1 MSAMSSSEVN
11 RTVKP
16 DFRIAAGR
24 SNRPLAQ
31 KIAEALERK
40 VLEAQQHLPADEF
53 HIQQGGIAG
62 QIDKTIIRNFSDG
75 ELWVKYE
82 DSIRGG
88 DLFLIQ
94 STHAPAENIWEML
107 MLIDAARRAS
117 AKRITA
123 VIPYFGYAR
132 QDRKDQPRVSITSK
146 LLANLIAQAGADH
159 VITMDLH
166 VPQIQ
171 GFFDVPLDHLYA
183 SRVLMKKLK
192 SLELPNLVVASP
204 DVGGAKTARAYAKR
218 LNAGLILI
226 DKRRP
231 AHNVSEV
238 FNIIGDARGKNVI
251 IIDDLIDTGGTFV
264 ACAKALKDAGAEHI
278 IGACTHPVFS
288 GQAFEKIED
297 SVVSQVYV
305 TDTIHNPRIAECS
318 KITVLSA
325 AELFAEAILR
335 THNDESITSLF
346 DDVGI
351 A

>member
-1 MSAMSSSEVN
+1 MTAEVL
-11 RTVKP
+11 RTVQST
-16 DFRIAAGR
+16 FRLATGR
-24 SNRPLAQ
+24 SNPPIAA
-31 KIAEALERK
+31 KIAEAIERK
-40 VLEAQQHLPADEF
+40 VREAALSVGAELLPE
-53 HIQQGGIAG
+53 GIFAE
-62 QIDKTIIRNFSDG
+62 QLNKTVIRNFSDG
-75 ELWVKYE
+75 EVWVKYE
-82 DSIRGG
+82 DSIRGA
-88 DLFLIQ
+88 DLFIIQ
-94 STHAPAENIWEML
+94 STCAPAENIWELL

-117 AKRITA
+117 AQRITA

-132 QDRKDQPRVSITSK
+132 QDRKDQPRVSITAK
-146 LLANLIAQAGADH
+146 LLANLIAQSGADH

-192 SLELPNLVVASP
+192 SLGLPSLVVASP

-238 FNIIGDARGKNVI
+238 FNIIGDPRGKNVI

-264 ACAKALKDAGAEHI
+264 ACAKALKDAGAEQI

-288 GQAFEKIED
+288 GQAIEKIEN

-305 TDTIHNPRIAECS
+305 TDTIYNPRLADS
-318 KITVLSA
+318 TKITVLSTA
-325 AELFAEAILR
+325 DLFAEAILR
-335 THNDESITSLF
+335 THNNESITSMF
-346 DDVGI
+346 DDVL
-351 A
+351 

>member
-1 MSAMSSSEVN
+1 MSQEAIA
-11 RTVKP
+11 RTIRP
-16 DFRIAAGR
+16 NFRLAAGT
-24 SNRPLAQ
+24 SNRPLAY
-31 KIAEALERK
+31 KISEALERK
-40 VLEAQQHLPADEF
+40 AAEF
-53 HIQQGGIAG
+53 LVSTPGVFKSH
-62 QIDKTIIRNFSDG
+62 IDKTIIRNFSDG

-94 STHAPAENIWEML
+94 STHAPAENIWELL

-117 AKRITA
+117 AERITA

-132 QDRKDQPRVSITSK
+132 QDRKDQPRVSITAK
-146 LLANLIAQAGADH
+146 LLANLIAQSGADH

-171 GFFDVPLDHLYA
+171 GFFDVPLDHLYG
-183 SRVLMKKLK
+183 SRVLMKKFK

-226 DKRRP
+226 DKRRSG
-231 AHNVSEV
+231 HNVSEI
-238 FNIIGDARGKNVI
+238 FNIIGDAKGKNII

-264 ACAKALKDAGAEHI
+264 NCAKALKDAGAENI

-288 GQAFEKIED
+288 GQAIEKIEE

-305 TDTIHNPRIAECS
+305 TDSIHNPRIADSS
-318 KITVLSA
+318 KISVLSVA
-325 AELFAEAILR
+325 DLFAEAIVR
-335 THNDESITSLF
+335 THNNESITSLF
-346 DDVGI
+346 DEV
-351 A
+351 ATF